1 MDLRADQSNSYRVE
15 VSGWDAS
22 ESFFVERTMLN
33 WGRDEKKEIHLRSVL
48 REGSFVF
55 VRLLQPLTN
64 GNNFPVAYQ
73 AQRIGPRDP
82 EGTRTSSSSAAS
94 PSPALQTKSRETGG
108 LRQSGLSPA
117 DTVPR
122 DRRSGINVAPLA
134 H

>member
-15 VSGWDAS
+15 VSGWDTS

-64 GNNFPVAYQ
+64 GNNFPVVYQ

-82 EGTRTSSSSAAS
+82 EGHARVHLA
-94 PSPALQTKSRETGG
+94 Q
-108 LRQSGLSPA
+108 LR
-117 DTVPR
+117 PR
-122 DRRSGINVAPLA
+122 PLYKQNPERLVDSVRVA
-134 H
+134 